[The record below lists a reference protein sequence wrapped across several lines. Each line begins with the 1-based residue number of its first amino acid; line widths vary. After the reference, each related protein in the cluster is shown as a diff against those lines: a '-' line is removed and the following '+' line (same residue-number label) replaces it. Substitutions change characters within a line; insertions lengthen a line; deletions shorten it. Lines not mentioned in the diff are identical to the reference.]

1 MIAFYLFV
9 PFFKFKNKIHKPMQ
23 EENKTNETSPLEP
36 KKKPFSMRP
45 LLAFVIVLLLC
56 FAAYYMG
63 REQLFPDTKNDG
75 NSSGQV
81 SSDEAHTH
89 EQGEEEEAEAAAIEY
104 EVSKHQ
110 KKFFKNMF
118 KDCNKSK
125 RILVK
130 ACNYKEA
137 LVRNYAVQ
145 IAGKHPGNFN
155 IGQVCDIFDHCYK
168 NWKYVNDPSTVEYIS
183 KASETI
189 ENDLNGDCD
198 DFAVLMCS
206 LILSVGGEARVNYA
220 WGPDGG
226 HAFTEVNLG
235 DIEDETVLKYIKDRY
250 VSLYFYG
257 NDLNARRDKQGNI
270 WLNLDWFAENP
281 GGEYFDF
288 DIGYTFYILQNF
300 CEDIIIPNGNES
312 AEGS

>member
-1 MIAFYLFV
+1 
-9 PFFKFKNKIHKPMQ
+9 
-23 EENKTNETSPLEP
+23 
-36 KKKPFSMRP
+36 MRP

-270 WLNLDWFAENP
+270 WLNLDWFADNP